1 MWKRQRGREAVM
13 GRYVVRR
20 LGQLVI
26 VVLGAT
32 MVLFACLFVL
42 PGDPVGQIAGSDKAR
57 DPAVIE
63 QLHKQYGLDKP
74 LVVQYGTYVGKLVTG
89 DLGTDYTQSRPVTE
103 ILGPKLENTAKLAVA
118 AIVIGIS
125 VGVLAAMRRYSIWD
139 VSATFITTLA
149 IGVPSIVL
157 GMIMQRVFVI
167 ELDWFPLIAGDS
179 FEGIILPAFTL
190 AIIDAALVAQ
200 LARST
205 MLEVLRADYVKTA
218 VAKGLP
224 RRTVLTRHIMRNSV
238 IPVVTYLGISF
249 GTLLGGAIITETI
262 FNWNGI
268 GLALIQAIQ
277 QNNNPIIVGVVTIS
291 VAVFVVLNL
300 VVDLLY
306 AALDPRI
313 RLA

>member
-1 MWKRQRGREAVM
+1 M

-20 LGQLVI
+20 LGQLI
-26 VVLGAT
+26 VVTLGAT
-32 MVLFACLFVL
+32 LILFACLFVL

-57 DPAVIE
+57 DPAVVAE
-63 QLHKQYGLDKP
+63 LHKQYGLDKP
-74 LVVQYGTYVGKLVTG
+74 LVVQYGNYVGKLVTG

-103 ILGPKLENTAKLAVA
+103 ILKPKLANTAKLAVF
-118 AIVIGIS
+118 AIVIDVIIG
-125 VGVLAAMRRYSIWD
+125 VGVGILSAMKRYSVWD
-139 VSATFITTLA
+139 VSATFVTTLA
-149 IGVPSIVL
+149 IGVPPMVL
-157 GMIMQRVFVI
+157 GTIIQNIFVVK
-167 ELDWFPLIAGDS
+167 LNWFPLIADGS
-179 FEGIILPAFTL
+179 FKSMVLPGVTL

-200 LARST
+200 LARSS

-224 RRTVLTRHIMRNSV
+224 GRTVLFRHVLRNSV
-238 IPVVTYLGISF
+238 IPVITYIGISF
-249 GTLLGGAIITETI
+249 GGLLGGALITETI

-268 GLALIQAIQ
+268 GLGLVQAIQ
-277 QNNNPIIVGVVTIS
+277 QNNNPIITGVVTIS

-300 VVDLLY
+300 IVDLLY

>member
-1 MWKRQRGREAVM
+1 M
-13 GRYVVRR
+13 
-20 LGQLVI
+20 
-26 VVLGAT
+26 
-32 MVLFACLFVL
+32 
-42 PGDPVGQIAGSDKAR
+42 
-57 DPAVIE
+57 IE

-74 LVVQYGTYVGKLVTG
+74 LIVQYGTYVGKLVTG
-89 DLGTDYTQSRPVTE
+89 DLGTDYTQSRPVAE
-103 ILGPKLENTAKLAVA
+103 ILTPKLENTAKLAVA
-118 AIVIGIS
+118 AIVLDIIIGVA
-125 VGVLAAMRRYSIWD
+125 VGVVAAMRRYSIWD
-139 VSATFITTLA
+139 MSATFITTLA

-157 GMIMQRVFVI
+157 GMILQRVFVV
-167 ELDWFPLIAGDS
+167 ELNWFPLIAGQPQIDGAS
-179 FEGIILPAFTL
+179 GFHTG
-190 AIIDAALVAQ
+190 IIDAALVAQ

-224 RRTVLTRHIMRNSV
+224 AGLSCSRHILRNSV

-291 VAVFVVLNL
+291 VAIFVVLNL

>member
-1 MWKRQRGREAVM
+1 M

-20 LGQLVI
+20 LGQLVV

-32 MVLFACLFVL
+32 MILFACLFVL

-57 DPAVIE
+57 DPDVIA
-63 QLHKQYGLDKP
+63 QLHKQYGLDDP
-74 LVVQYGTYVGKLVTG
+74 LIVQYGNYVGKLVQG
-89 DLGTDYTQSRPVTE
+89 DLGQDYTQSRPVSE
-103 ILGPKLENTAKLAVA
+103 ILGPKLANTAKLATA
-118 AIVIGIS
+118 AIVLDIIIGIS

-139 VSATFITTLA
+139 VSATFVTTLA

-167 ELDWFPLIAGDS
+167 ELGWFPLIADDS
-179 FEGIILPAFTL
+179 FNSIVLPALTL

-205 MLEVLRADYVKTA
+205 MLEVLGADYVKTA

-224 RRTVLTRHIMRNSV
+224 RRTVLTRHILRNSV
-238 IPVVTYLGISF
+238 IPVITYLGISF
-249 GTLLGGAIITETI
+249 GGLLGGAIITETI

-277 QNNNPIIVGVVTIS
+277 QNNNPVIVGVVTIS

>member
-1 MWKRQRGREAVM
+1 M

-20 LGQLVI
+20 LGQLVV

-32 MVLFACLFVL
+32 LVLFACLFVL

-74 LVVQYGTYVGKLVTG
+74 LVVQYGTYVGKLATG
-89 DLGTDYTQSRPVTE
+89 DLGQDYTQSRPVTE
-103 ILGPKLENTAKLAVA
+103 ILGPKLVNTAELAVV
-118 AIVIGIS
+118 AIVFDVIIG
-125 VGVLAAMRRYSIWD
+125 VAAGVIAAMRRYSIWD
-139 VSATFITTLA
+139 MSVTFTTTLA

-157 GMIMQRVFVI
+157 GMIMQWIFVI
-167 ELDWFPLIAGDS
+167 QLGWFPLISDGTVNS
-179 FEGIILPAFTL
+179 LILPAFTL

-200 LARST
+200 IARST
-205 MLEVLRADYVKTA
+205 MLEVMGADYVKTA

-224 RRTVLTRHIMRNSV
+224 RATVLFRHILRNSV
-238 IPVVTYLGISF
+238 IPVVTYVGISF
-249 GTLLGGAIITETI
+249 GSLLGGAIITETI
-262 FNWNGI
+262 FNWDGI
-268 GLALIQAIQ
+268 GLALVNAIQ

-291 VAVFVVLNL
+291 VGVFVVLNL
-300 VVDLLY
+300 IVDLLY

>member
-1 MWKRQRGREAVM
+1 M

-20 LGQLVI
+20 LGQLVV

-32 MVLFACLFVL
+32 MILFACLFVL

-57 DPAVIE
+57 DPAVIAE
-63 QLHKQYGLDKP
+63 LHKQYGLDKP

-89 DLGTDYTQSRPVTE
+89 DLGTDYTQGRPVTE
-103 ILGPKLENTAKLAVA
+103 ILTPKLGNTAELAIA
-118 AIVIGIS
+118 AIVIDVVIGIG

-149 IGVPSIVL
+149 IGIPSIVL

-167 ELDWFPLIAGDS
+167 QLDWFPLIAGDS
-179 FEGIILPAFTL
+179 LSGIVLPAVTL

-224 RRTVLTRHIMRNSV
+224 RRTVLVRHIMRNSV
-238 IPVVTYLGISF
+238 IPVITYLGISF

-277 QNNNPIIVGVVTIS
+277 QNNNPIIVGVVTIG
-291 VAVFVVLNL
+291 VAVFVLLNL
-300 VVDLLY
+300 IVDLLY

>member
-1 MWKRQRGREAVM
+1 M
-13 GRYVVRR
+13 GRYVARR
-20 LGQLVI
+20 LGQLIV

-32 MVLFACLFVL
+32 MILFACLFVL

-57 DPAVIE
+57 DPAVIK
-63 QLHKQYGLDKP
+63 QLHEQYGLDEP
-74 LVVQYGTYVGKLVTG
+74 LVVQYGNYVGNLVTG
-89 DLGTDYTQSRPVTE
+89 DLGEDYTQGRPVTE
-103 ILGPKLENTAKLAVA
+103 ILVPKLGNTAKLAVFA
-118 AIVIGIS
+118 IAIDIVIGIA
-125 VGVLAAMRRYSIWD
+125 VGVVAAMRRYSIWD
-139 VSATFITTLA
+139 VSATFVTTLA

-157 GMIMQRVFVI
+157 GMIMQRFFVV
-167 ELDWFPLIAGDS
+167 ELNWFPLIADGS
-179 FEGIILPAFTL
+179 FKSMVLPAVTL

-200 LARST
+200 LARSA

-218 VAKGLP
+218 VAKGLS
-224 RRTVLTRHIMRNSV
+224 RRTVLFRHVLRNSV
-238 IPVVTYLGISF
+238 IPVITYLGISF

-291 VAVFVVLNL
+291 VAVFVLLNL

>member
-1 MWKRQRGREAVM
+1 M

-20 LGQLVI
+20 LGQLVV

-74 LVVQYGTYVGKLVTG
+74 LVVQYGSYVGKLAKG
-89 DLGTDYTQSRPVTE
+89 DLGQDYTQGRPVTE
-103 ILGPKLENTAKLAVA
+103 ILAPKLLNTAKLAVV
-118 AIVIGIS
+118 AIVFDVIIGIAA
-125 VGVLAAMRRYSIWD
+125 GVIAAMRRYSVWD
-139 VSATFITTLA
+139 ITVTFSTTLA

-157 GMIMQRVFVI
+157 GMIMQWIFVI
-167 ELDWFPLIAGDS
+167 KLGWFPLISDGTFNS
-179 FEGIILPAFTL
+179 LILPAFTL

-200 LARST
+200 IARST
-205 MLEVLRADYVKTA
+205 MLEVMGADYVKTA
-218 VAKGLP
+218 VAKGLSRP
-224 RRTVLTRHIMRNSV
+224 VVLLRHILRNSV
-238 IPVVTYLGISF
+238 IPVITYVGISF
-249 GTLLGGAIITETI
+249 GALLGGAIITETI
-262 FNWNGI
+262 FNWDGI
-268 GLALIQAIQ
+268 GLALVTAIQ

-300 VVDLLY
+300 IVDLLY

>member
-1 MWKRQRGREAVM
+1 M

-20 LGQLVI
+20 LGQLI
-26 VVLGAT
+26 VVTLGAT
-32 MVLFACLFVL
+32 MILFACLFIL

-57 DPAVIE
+57 DPAVIA

-74 LVVQYGTYVGKLVTG
+74 LVVQYGNYVGKLVTG

-103 ILGPKLENTAKLAVA
+103 ILQPKLANTAKLAVFAIVVDVVIGLSVGILA
-118 AIVIGIS
+118 AIK
-125 VGVLAAMRRYSIWD
+125 RYSVWD
-139 VSATFITTLA
+139 VSATFLTTMA
-149 IGVPSIVL
+149 IGVPPIVL
-157 GMIMQRVFVI
+157 GMIIQNVFVI
-167 ELDWFPLIAGDS
+167 KLNWFPLIADGS
-179 FEGIILPAFTL
+179 FKSMVLPGVTL

-200 LARST
+200 LARSS

-224 RRTVLTRHIMRNSV
+224 SRTVLVRHILRNSV
-238 IPVVTYLGISF
+238 IPVVTYIGISF

-268 GLALIQAIQ
+268 GLALVQAIQ
-277 QNNNPIIVGVVTIS
+277 QNNNPIITGVVTIG
-291 VAVFVVLNL
+291 VAIFVVLNL

>member
-1 MWKRQRGREAVM
+1 M
-13 GRYVVRR
+13 GRYVARR
-20 LGQLVI
+20 LGQLVV

-32 MVLFACLFVL
+32 MILFACLFVL

-74 LVVQYGTYVGKLVTG
+74 LVVQYGNYVGKLVTG
-89 DLGTDYTQSRPVTE
+89 DLGEDYTQGRPVTE
-103 ILGPKLENTAKLAVA
+103 ILVPKLGNTAKLAVA
-118 AIVIGIS
+118 AIVIDVVIGLA
-125 VGVLAAMRRYSIWD
+125 VGVVAAMRRYSIWD
-139 VSATFITTLA
+139 MSATFLTTLA
-149 IGVPSIVL
+149 VGLPSIVL
-157 GMIMQRVFVI
+157 GMIMQRVFVV
-167 ELDWFPLIAGDS
+167 ELNWFPLIADGS
-179 FEGIILPAFTL
+179 FKSMVLPAITL

-200 LARST
+200 LARSS

-218 VAKGLP
+218 VAKGLS
-224 RRTVLTRHIMRNSV
+224 RRTVLFRHTLRNSI
-238 IPVVTYLGISF
+238 IPVVTYIGISF

-300 VVDLLY
+300 IVDLLY

-313 RLA
+313 RLS

>member
-1 MWKRQRGREAVM
+1 M

-20 LGQLVI
+20 VGQLII

-32 MVLFACLFVL
+32 MILFACLFVL

-57 DPAVIE
+57 DPAVIA

-89 DLGTDYTQSRPVTE
+89 DLGTDYTQGRPVTE
-103 ILGPKLENTAKLAVA
+103 ILAPKLANTAKLAVA
-118 AIVIGIS
+118 ATVLDIIIGIS

-139 VSATFITTLA
+139 VSATFLTTLA

-157 GMIMQRVFVI
+157 GMMMQRLFVI
-167 ELDWFPLIAGDS
+167 ELDWFPLIAGDDIK
-179 FEGIILPAFTL
+179 GIVLPAVTL

-218 VAKGLP
+218 IAKGLS
-224 RRTVLTRHIMRNSV
+224 RRTVLLRHIMRNSI

-249 GTLLGGAIITETI
+249 GSLLGGAIITETI

-277 QNNNPIIVGVVTIS
+277 QNNNPIIVGVVTIG
-291 VAVFVVLNL
+291 VAVFVLLNL
-300 VVDLLY
+300 IVDLLY

>member
-1 MWKRQRGREAVM
+1 M
-13 GRYVVRR
+13 GRYVARR

-32 MVLFACLFVL
+32 LVLFACLFVL

-57 DPAVIE
+57 DPAVIKE
-63 QLHKQYGLDKP
+63 LHERYGLDKP
-74 LVVQYGTYVGKLVTG
+74 LVVQYGNYVGRLAKG
-89 DLGTDYTQSRPVTE
+89 DLGEDYTQGRPVRE
-103 ILGPKLENTAKLAVA
+103 ILAPKLGNTAKLAVVAIIFDIIIGMA
-118 AIVIGIS
+118 AGI
-125 VGVLAAMRRYSIWD
+125 LAAMRRYSVWD
-139 VSATFITTLA
+139 VSVTFVTTLA

-157 GMIMQRVFVI
+157 GMIMQRVFVV
-167 ELDWFPLIAGDS
+167 ELGWFPLLSDGS
-179 FEGIILPAFTL
+179 LKSLVLPALTL

-205 MLEVLRADYVKTA
+205 MMEVLRADFVKTA

-224 RRTVLTRHIMRNSV
+224 RRTVLTRHILRNSV
-238 IPVVTYLGISF
+238 IPVITYLGISF
-249 GTLLGGAIITETI
+249 GALLGGAIITETI
-262 FNWNGI
+262 FNWDGI
-268 GLALIQAIQ
+268 GYALITAIQ

-291 VAVFVVLNL
+291 VAVFVLLNL
-300 VVDLLY
+300 IVDLLY

>member
-1 MWKRQRGREAVM
+1 M

-20 LGQLVI
+20 LGQLV
-26 VVLGAT
+26 VVTLGAT
-32 MVLFACLFVL
+32 MILFACLFVL

-74 LVVQYGTYVGKLVTG
+74 LVVQYGNYVGKLVTG

-103 ILGPKLENTAKLAVA
+103 ILGPKLQNTAKLAVFA
-118 AIVIGIS
+118 IAIDIVIGMGAGI
-125 VGVLAAMRRYSIWD
+125 LAAIRRYSVWD
-139 VSATFITTLA
+139 VSVTFITTLA

-157 GMIMQRVFVI
+157 GMIMQRVFIV
-167 ELDWFPLIAGDS
+167 ELNWFPLIADGS
-179 FEGIILPAFTL
+179 FKSMVLPAFTL

-200 LARST
+200 LARSS

-224 RRTVLTRHIMRNSV
+224 GRTVLFRHILRNSV
-238 IPVVTYLGISF
+238 IPVITYIGISF

-268 GLALIQAIQ
+268 GLALVQAIQ

-291 VAVFVVLNL
+291 VAIFVVLNL
-300 VVDLLY
+300 IVDLLY

>member
-1 MWKRQRGREAVM
+1 M

-20 LGQLVI
+20 LGQLII

-32 MVLFACLFVL
+32 LILFASLFVL

-63 QLHKQYGLDKP
+63 QLHKEYGLDKP
-74 LVVQYGTYVGKLVTG
+74 LVVQYGTYVGKLVKG
-89 DLGTDYTQSRPVTE
+89 DLGEDYTQRRPVTE
-103 ILGPKLENTAKLAVA
+103 ILGPKIVNTAKLAVA
-118 AIVIGIS
+118 AIIFDIIIGMFAGIVAAIKRYSVWDIS
-125 VGVLAAMRRYSIWD
+125 V
-139 VSATFITTLA
+139 TFVTTLA

-157 GMIMQRVFVI
+157 GMIMQRIFVI
-167 ELDWFPLIAGDS
+167 QLDWFPLIADGS
-179 FEGIILPAFTL
+179 FKSMILPAITL

-205 MLEVLRADYVKTA
+205 MLEVIRADYVKTA
-218 VAKGLP
+218 VAKGLS
-224 RRTVLTRHIMRNSV
+224 RRTVLVRHILRNSV
-238 IPVVTYLGISF
+238 IPVITYLGISF
-249 GTLLGGAIITETI
+249 GALLGGAIITETI

-277 QNNNPIIVGVVTIS
+277 QNNNPVIVGVVTIS

-300 VVDLLY
+300 IVDLLY

>member
-1 MWKRQRGREAVM
+1 M

-20 LGQLVI
+20 LGQLI
-26 VVLGAT
+26 VVTLGAT
-32 MVLFACLFVL
+32 MILFACLFVL

-57 DPAVIE
+57 DPAVIA

-74 LVVQYGTYVGKLVTG
+74 LVVQYGNYVGKLVTG
-89 DLGTDYTQSRPVTE
+89 DLGTDYTQQRPVTE
-103 ILGPKLENTAKLAVA
+103 ILVPKLENTAKLAVF
-118 AIVIGIS
+118 AIVVDVVIGLA
-125 VGVLAAMRRYSIWD
+125 VGILAAMKRYSVWD
-139 VSATFITTLA
+139 VSATFLTTMA

-157 GMIMQRVFVI
+157 GMIIQRVFVI
-167 ELDWFPLIAGDS
+167 ELNWFPLIADGS
-179 FEGIILPAFTL
+179 FKSMVLPGVTL

-200 LARST
+200 LARSS

-224 RRTVLTRHIMRNSV
+224 SRTVLLRHILRNSV
-238 IPVVTYLGISF
+238 IPVVTYIGISF

-277 QNNNPIIVGVVTIS
+277 QNNNPIITGVVTIS
-291 VAVFVVLNL
+291 VAIFVVLNL

>member
-1 MWKRQRGREAVM
+1 M

-20 LGQLVI
+20 LGQLVV

-32 MVLFACLFVL
+32 MILFACLFVI

-57 DPAVIE
+57 DPAVIAE
-63 QLHKQYGLDKP
+63 MHKQYGLDKP

-89 DLGTDYTQSRPVTE
+89 DLGTDYTQDRPVTE
-103 ILGPKLENTAKLAVA
+103 ILAPKLGNTAKLAVA
-118 AIVIGIS
+118 AIVIDVIIGIS

-139 VSATFITTLA
+139 VSATFLTTLA

-157 GMIMQRVFVI
+157 GMIMQSIFVI
-167 ELDWFPLIAGDS
+167 KLGWFPLIAGDS
-179 FEGIILPAFTL
+179 FEGIVLPAITL

-218 VAKGLP
+218 IAKGLP
-224 RRTVLTRHIMRNSV
+224 RRTVLARHIMRNSV
-238 IPVVTYLGISF
+238 IPVITYLGISF
-249 GTLLGGAIITETI
+249 GSLLGGAIITETI

-268 GLALIQAIQ
+268 GLALIQAIG
-277 QNNNPIIVGVVTIS
+277 QNNNPIIVGVVTIG

-300 VVDLLY
+300 IVDLLY

>member
-1 MWKRQRGREAVM
+1 M

-20 LGQLVI
+20 VGQLIV

-32 MVLFACLFVL
+32 MILFACLFVL

-57 DPAVIE
+57 DPAVIA

-89 DLGTDYTQSRPVTE
+89 DLGTDYTQGRPVTE
-103 ILGPKLENTAKLAVA
+103 ILAPKLENTAKLAVVA
-118 AIVIGIS
+118 IVIDIVIGIS

-139 VSATFITTLA
+139 VSATFVTTLA

-157 GMIMQRVFVI
+157 GMIMQRLFVI
-167 ELDWFPLIAGDS
+167 ELGWFPLIAGD
-179 FEGIILPAFTL
+179 GIDGIVLPAVTL

-218 VAKGLP
+218 IAKGLS
-224 RRTVLTRHIMRNSV
+224 RRTVLVRHIMRNSV

-249 GTLLGGAIITETI
+249 GSLLGGAIITETI

-277 QNNNPIIVGVVTIS
+277 QNNNPIIVGVVTIG
-291 VAVFVVLNL
+291 VAVFVLLNL
-300 VVDLLY
+300 IVDLLY

>member
-1 MWKRQRGREAVM
+1 L
-13 GRYVVRR
+13 VV
-20 LGQLVI
+20 

-32 MVLFACLFVL
+32 LILFACLFVL

-74 LVVQYGTYVGKLVTG
+74 LVVQYGNYVGKLVTG
-89 DLGTDYTQSRPVTE
+89 DLGTDYTQSRPVAE
-103 ILGPKLENTAKLAVA
+103 ILEPKLVNTAKLAVFA
-118 AIVIGIS
+118 IAIDIVIGVS
-125 VGVLAAMRRYSIWD
+125 VGVVAAMRRYSIWD
-139 VSATFITTLA
+139 VSATFVTTLA

-157 GMIMQRVFVI
+157 GMLMQRLFVV
-167 ELDWFPLIAGDS
+167 ELGWFPLIADGS
-179 FEGIILPAFTL
+179 FKSMVLPAVTL

-218 VAKGLP
+218 VAKGLS
-224 RRTVLTRHIMRNSV
+224 RRTILFRHILRNSV

-291 VAVFVVLNL
+291 VAIFVLLNL

-313 RLA
+313 RLS

>member
-1 MWKRQRGREAVM
+1 M

-26 VVLGAT
+26 VTLGAT
-32 MVLFACLFVL
+32 MILFACLFVL

-57 DPAVIE
+57 DPAVIA

-89 DLGTDYTQSRPVTE
+89 DLGTDYTQQRPVTE
-103 ILGPKLENTAKLAVA
+103 ILAPKLANTAKLAVFAIVVDVVIGLSVGILA
-118 AIVIGIS
+118 AIK
-125 VGVLAAMRRYSIWD
+125 RYSVWD
-139 VSATFITTLA
+139 VTATFLTTMA

-157 GMIMQRVFVI
+157 GMIVQRIFVI
-167 ELDWFPLIAGDS
+167 QLDWFPLIADGS
-179 FEGIILPAFTL
+179 FKSMVLPGVTL

-200 LARST
+200 LARSS

-224 RRTVLTRHIMRNSV
+224 GRLVLFRHILRNSV
-238 IPVVTYLGISF
+238 IPVVTYIGISF

-277 QNNNPIIVGVVTIS
+277 QNNNPIITGAVTIS
-291 VAVFVVLNL
+291 VAIFVVLNL

>member
-1 MWKRQRGREAVM
+1 M

-20 LGQLVI
+20 LGQLVV

-32 MVLFACLFVL
+32 MILFACLFVL

-74 LVVQYGTYVGKLVTG
+74 LVVQYGTYVGKLAKG
-89 DLGTDYTQSRPVTE
+89 DLGQDYTQDRPVTE
-103 ILGPKLENTAKLAVA
+103 ILAPKLLNTAKLAVV
-118 AIVIGIS
+118 AIVFDVIIGM
-125 VGVLAAMRRYSIWD
+125 VAGVIAAMRRYSIWD
-139 VSATFITTLA
+139 ITVTFSTTLA

-157 GMIMQRVFVI
+157 GMIMQWAFVTQ
-167 ELDWFPLIAGDS
+167 LGWFPLISDGTFKS
-179 FEGIILPAFTL
+179 LVLPAFTL

-200 LARST
+200 IARST
-205 MLEVLRADYVKTA
+205 MLEVMGADYVKTA
-218 VAKGLP
+218 VAKGLSRP
-224 RRTVLTRHIMRNSV
+224 VVLLRHILRNSV
-238 IPVVTYLGISF
+238 IPVITYVGISF
-249 GTLLGGAIITETI
+249 GALLGGAIITETI
-262 FNWNGI
+262 FNWDGI
-268 GLALIQAIQ
+268 GYALVTAIQ

-300 VVDLLY
+300 IVDLLY

>member
-1 MWKRQRGREAVM
+1 M

-20 LGQLVI
+20 LGQLVV

-74 LVVQYGTYVGKLVTG
+74 LYAQYGMYVGKLAKG
-89 DLGTDYTQSRPVTE
+89 DLGQDYTQSRPVTE
-103 ILGPKLENTAKLAVA
+103 ILGPKLVNTAKLAVTA
-118 AIVIGIS
+118 MVFDIIIGIFA
-125 VGVLAAMRRYSIWD
+125 GVVAAMRRYSVWD
-139 VSATFITTLA
+139 VSVTFVTTMA

-157 GMIMQRVFVI
+157 GMIMQRIFVI
-167 ELDWFPLIAGDS
+167 QLDWFPLIGDGGVRS
-179 FEGIILPAFTL
+179 MILPALTL

-218 VAKGLP
+218 VAKGLSKS
-224 RRTVLTRHIMRNSV
+224 TVLFRHILRNSV
-238 IPVVTYLGISF
+238 IPVITYLGISF
-249 GTLLGGAIITETI
+249 GVLLGGALITETI
-262 FNWNGI
+262 FNWDGI
-268 GLALIQAIQ
+268 GLALITAIQ

-291 VAVFVVLNL
+291 VAIFVLLNL
-300 VVDLLY
+300 IVDLLY

>member
-1 MWKRQRGREAVM
+1 M

-20 LGQLVI
+20 LGQLVV

-32 MVLFACLFVL
+32 LILFACLFVL

-89 DLGTDYTQSRPVTE
+89 DLGTDYTQSRPVAE
-103 ILGPKLENTAKLAVA
+103 ILEPKLVNTAKLAVFA
-118 AIVIGIS
+118 IAIDIVIGVS
-125 VGVLAAMRRYSIWD
+125 VGVVAAMRRYSIWD
-139 VSATFITTLA
+139 VSATFVTTLA

-157 GMIMQRVFVI
+157 GMLMQRLFVV
-167 ELDWFPLIAGDS
+167 ELGWFPLIADGS
-179 FEGIILPAFTL
+179 FKSMVLPAVTL

-218 VAKGLP
+218 VAKGLS
-224 RRTVLTRHIMRNSV
+224 RRTILFRHILRNSV

-291 VAVFVVLNL
+291 VAIFVLLNL

-313 RLA
+313 RLS

>member
-1 MWKRQRGREAVM
+1 M
-13 GRYVVRR
+13 GRYVARR

-32 MVLFACLFVL
+32 LVLFACLFVL

-57 DPAVIE
+57 DPAVIKE
-63 QLHKQYGLDKP
+63 LHERYGLDKP
-74 LVVQYGTYVGKLVTG
+74 LVVQYGNYVGRLAKA
-89 DLGTDYTQSRPVTE
+89 DLGEDYTQGRPVRE
-103 ILGPKLENTAKLAVA
+103 ILMPKLGNTAKLAVV
-118 AIVIGIS
+118 AIVFDIIIGMAAGI
-125 VGVLAAMRRYSIWD
+125 LAAMRRYSVWD
-139 VSATFITTLA
+139 VSVTFVTTLA

-157 GMIMQRVFVI
+157 GMIMQRVFVVQ
-167 ELDWFPLIAGDS
+167 LGWFPLLSDGTLKS
-179 FEGIILPAFTL
+179 LVLPALTL

-205 MLEVLRADYVKTA
+205 MMEVLRADFVKTA

-224 RRTVLTRHIMRNSV
+224 RRTVLTRHILRNSV
-238 IPVVTYLGISF
+238 IPVITYLGISF
-249 GTLLGGAIITETI
+249 GALLGGAIITETI
-262 FNWNGI
+262 FNWDGI
-268 GLALIQAIQ
+268 GYALITAIQ

-291 VAVFVVLNL
+291 VAVFVLLNL
-300 VVDLLY
+300 IVDLLY

>member
-1 MWKRQRGREAVM
+1 M

-20 LGQLVI
+20 LGQLVV

-32 MVLFACLFVL
+32 LVLFACLFVL

-74 LVVQYGTYVGKLVTG
+74 LVVQYGTYVGKLATG
-89 DLGTDYTQSRPVTE
+89 DLGQDYTQGRPVTE
-103 ILGPKLENTAKLAVA
+103 ILAPKLVNTAELAVV
-118 AIVIGIS
+118 AIVFDVIIG
-125 VGVLAAMRRYSIWD
+125 VAAGVIAAMRRYSIWD
-139 VSATFITTLA
+139 ISVTFTTTLA

-157 GMIMQRVFVI
+157 GMIMQWIFVI
-167 ELDWFPLIAGDS
+167 QLGWFPLISDGTVNS
-179 FEGIILPAFTL
+179 LILPAFTL

-200 LARST
+200 IARST
-205 MLEVLRADYVKTA
+205 MLEVMGADYVKTA

-224 RRTVLTRHIMRNSV
+224 RATVLFRHILRNSV
-238 IPVVTYLGISF
+238 IPVVTYVGISF
-249 GTLLGGAIITETI
+249 GSLLGGAIITETI
-262 FNWNGI
+262 FNWDGI
-268 GLALIQAIQ
+268 GLALVQAIQ

-300 VVDLLY
+300 IVDLLY

>member
-1 MWKRQRGREAVM
+1 M

-20 LGQLVI
+20 LGQLIV

-32 MVLFACLFVL
+32 MILFACLFVL

-89 DLGTDYTQSRPVTE
+89 DLGTDYTQSRPVSE
-103 ILGPKLENTAKLAVA
+103 ILGPKLENTAKLAVLA
-118 AIVIGIS
+118 IVLDIVIGVS

-139 VSATFITTLA
+139 VSATFATTLA
-149 IGVPSIVL
+149 IGVPAIVL
-157 GMIMQRVFVI
+157 GMLLQRFFVI
-167 ELDWFPLIAGDS
+167 ELSWFPLIADGGFKS
-179 FEGIILPAFTL
+179 MVLPAVTL
-190 AIIDAALVAQ
+190 AITDAALVAQ

-224 RRTVLTRHIMRNSV
+224 RQTVLFRHILRNSV
-238 IPVVTYLGISF
+238 IPVITYLGISF

-268 GLALIQAIQ
+268 GLALVQAIQ

-291 VAVFVVLNL
+291 VAIFVLLNL
-300 VVDLLY
+300 IVDLLY

>member
-1 MWKRQRGREAVM
+1 M

-26 VVLGAT
+26 VTLGAT
-32 MVLFACLFVL
+32 MILFACLFVL

-57 DPAVIE
+57 DPAVIA

-74 LVVQYGTYVGKLVTG
+74 LVVQYGTYVGKLATG
-89 DLGTDYTQSRPVTE
+89 DLGTDYTQGRPVTE
-103 ILGPKLENTAKLAVA
+103 ILIPKLGNTANLAIA
-118 AIVIGIS
+118 AMVIDIVIGIS

-149 IGVPSIVL
+149 IGIPSIVL

-167 ELDWFPLIAGDS
+167 ELDWFPLIAGDD
-179 FEGIILPAFTL
+179 FVGIVLPAFTL

-218 VAKGLP
+218 IAKGLP
-224 RRTVLTRHIMRNSV
+224 RRTVLLRHILRNSV
-238 IPVVTYLGISF
+238 IPVITYLGISF

-291 VAVFVVLNL
+291 VAVFVLLNL
-300 VVDLLY
+300 IVDLLY

>member
-1 MWKRQRGREAVM
+1 M

-20 LGQLVI
+20 LGQLIV

-32 MVLFACLFVL
+32 MILFTCLFVL

-57 DPAVIE
+57 DPAVIAE
-63 QLHKQYGLDKP
+63 LHKHYGLDKP
-74 LVVQYGTYVGKLVTG
+74 LIVQYGNYVGKLATG
-89 DLGTDYTQSRPVTE
+89 DLGEDYTQGRPVTE
-103 ILGPKLENTAKLAVA
+103 ILVPKLQNTAKLAVA
-118 AIVIGIS
+118 AMVIDIIIGIS

-139 VSATFITTLA
+139 VSATFLTTLA
-149 IGVPSIVL
+149 IGLPSIVA
-157 GMIMQRVFVI
+157 GMIMQSIFVI
-167 ELDWFPLIAGDS
+167 KLGWFPLIAGDNLS
-179 FEGIILPAFTL
+179 GIVLPAVTL

-218 VAKGLP
+218 IAKGLP
-224 RRTVLTRHIMRNSV
+224 RRTVLARHILRNSV
-238 IPVVTYLGISF
+238 IPVITYLGISF
-249 GTLLGGAIITETI
+249 GSLLGGAIITETI

-268 GLALIQAIQ
+268 GLAMMQAIG
-277 QNNNPIIVGVVTIS
+277 QNNNPIIVGVVTIG
-291 VAVFVVLNL
+291 VAVFVLLNL
-300 VVDLLY
+300 IVDLLY